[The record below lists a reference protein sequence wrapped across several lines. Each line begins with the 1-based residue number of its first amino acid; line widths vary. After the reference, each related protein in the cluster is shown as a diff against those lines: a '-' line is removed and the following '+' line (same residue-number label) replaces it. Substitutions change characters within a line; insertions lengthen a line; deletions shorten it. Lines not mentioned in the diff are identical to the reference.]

1 MVDSIRSHSPQ
12 LQLTQAHHDSD
23 VAQGSRQPQQATPV
37 KAITNPRERANVM
50 AYMDDLFKHYEKRP
64 SPNAS
69 PAERQAVT
77 QHNASITRLARSRAE
92 RLLREGEDEASIRKT
107 MDNAHRLDRY
117 TTTGTSLVGGL
128 PFTGMVAAQ
137 FAKPEV
143 VSKPTQY
150 LFGEIEN
157 AVTKAAAEGGVGGME
172 AHYPDEFF
180 QRLFQEAKD
189 NSFFLKAPADKLHA
203 EVADSLSEKNPGKL
217 KDAMEDARQIQT
229 YLVRAVAT
237 NVTSAVLT
245 ATNNAQHVETFNKVA
260 VPVGNYLAGVATA
273 HLKHSAQ
280 NGRHERGEA
289 LLFALKDAEPK
300 ENLDDE
306 EDWLNVYNAAKNGSI
321 FSALGHGGER
331 MGNML
336 LGATSNSLD
345 ALGKALTSANSLG
358 GGYLGL
364 GATFAARG
372 AAQQYATD
380 LVSGPIARSAV
391 GGTVNTIGTA
401 TAFGIWAFVASL
413 SSKLSDEGKAWMSD
427 DNHAAPKAAATE
439 AARGAGAYLSRQ
451 LQEGYESASN
461 GVSNLRQRNSRP
473 AGTQPADI
481 ETQAGA
487 IALENTRA
495 TPGANASRRT

>member
-12 LQLTQAHHDSD
+12 LQPPLIPELEAAPTHA
-23 VAQGSRQPQQATPV
+23 AQQTAPV
-37 KAITNPRERANVM
+37 REISNPRERANVH
-50 AYMDDLFKHYEKRP
+50 AYMRDLFAPHEKR
-64 SPNAS
+64 AS
-69 PAERQAVT
+69 HSASAEETRAVQT
-77 QHNASITRLARSRAE
+77 HNTRIRELADSRADT
-92 RLLREGEDEASIRKT
+92 LLRLGEDEASIRQT

-117 TTTGTSLVGGL
+117 ATTGSSLVGGL

-143 VSKPTQY
+143 VNKPTEY
-150 LFGEIEN
+150 LFGKIEN
-157 AVTKAAAEGGVGGME
+157 AVAKAAAEGGVGGME

-189 NSFFLKAPADKLHA
+189 NSFFLKAPADKLHDAMA
-203 EVADSLSEKNPGKL
+203 ESFKAKNPGKL
-217 KDAMEDARQIQT
+217 QDALEDARQVQT
-229 YLVRAVAT
+229 YLLRAVAT

-245 ATNNAQHVETFNKVA
+245 ATNNAQHVETFNKFA
-260 VPVGNYLAGVATA
+260 VPLGNYVAGLASA

-289 LLFALKDAEPK
+289 LLFGLKDAEPK
-300 ENLDDE
+300 ATLAEE
-306 EDWLNVYNAAKNGSI
+306 EDWLNVYMAAKSGSI
-321 FSALGHGGER
+321 FSAIGHGGER

-345 ALGKALTSANSLG
+345 ALGKALTSASSLG
-358 GGYLGL
+358 GGYVGL

-380 LVSGPIARSAV
+380 LVSGAVAKSAV

-413 SSKLSDEGKAWMSD
+413 SSKLSDEGKAWMSEN
-427 DNHAAPKAAATE
+427 NHAAPKAAVKE
-439 AARGAGAYLSRQ
+439 GVKNSGAYLSAQ
-451 LQEGYESASN
+451 LQEGYNNVAG
-461 GVSNLRQRNSRP
+461 GVNNLRQRAIQQGPRGN
-473 AGTQPADI
+473 DV
-481 ETQAGA
+481 ETQAG
-487 IALENTRA
+487 ENATRLR
-495 TPGANASRRT
+495 TLRNPPGAQTHRQA